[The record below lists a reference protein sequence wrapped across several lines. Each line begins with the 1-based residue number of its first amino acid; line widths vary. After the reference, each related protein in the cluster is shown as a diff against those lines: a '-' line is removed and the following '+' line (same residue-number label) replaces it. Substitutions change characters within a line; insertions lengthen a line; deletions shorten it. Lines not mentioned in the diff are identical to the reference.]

1 MFLIS
6 SIRLVFLFPEILQ
19 YQLLPRI
26 FRWRFFFEKDRFDRS
41 RRVRQIHGFKN
52 FSGIRLESCRCG
64 RNPESGIHP
73 LLRERWGGRV
83 IAADGTTEKKA
94 VAEIVFAD
102 EAERKW
108 LEQIVHPFIS
118 REAEKLVASFPED
131 SRVMFDVPLLFECG
145 WEKLVDETIAVW
157 TPPEIQMERLL
168 ARGWSR
174 EHAEFRIQ
182 SQIPAAKKL
191 ELADYGIINHSDME
205 NLKRQCAELNRILK

>member
-1 MFLIS
+1 MKRTGLTGAAGCGKSTVLKIFLEFGWKAVDADAI
-6 SIRLVFLFPEILQ
+6 
-19 YQLLPRI
+19 
-26 FRWRFFFEKDRFDRS
+26 
-41 RRVRQIHGFKN
+41 
-52 FSGIRLESCRCG
+52 CG
-64 RNPESGIHP
+64 ALHSNPESGIHP

-108 LEQIVHPFIS
+108 LEQIVHPFIN

-174 EHAEFRIQ
+174 KHAEFRMQ
-182 SQIPAAKKL
+182 SQLPAAKKL